1 MRFTLFHV
9 ICFKLLLM
17 LSKKLPLCCPEVKN
31 LVTATVD
38 ATNMLKS
45 IVKVFSVIVEG
56 KNIRCISG
64 TRLLLCS
71 VSEQSKNDKGK
82 VAKKI
87 TSPKFYQKS
96 TQPKKKSVDHIR
108 LITAVRAMND
118 YCLNPKDLTDLPHQV
133 RRSPY
138 IGEPPC
144 IMYLES
150 DVIARAVNV
159 HGSIEALQ
167 KKQFVRNTLNRAKQV
182 SSHLGFDHI
191 RTSSNFQSKERRGL
205 MTISSSHVVFTAIA
219 VNFINC
225 SLKFFLWIHTGS
237 HSLFA
242 ESIHSLADTLNQI
255 ILAFGIYH
263 SVRKPDTMH
272 PYGYSNAKYVASLV
286 SGVGIFCFGTGLSF
300 YHGVQ
305 GILHPQPLEFLQ
317 WAFPLL
323 GISFISEG
331 GTFILAWRELRQK
344 ARMEN
349 MTVTNYVLS
358 SEEPSLSVIFLEDL
372 AAILGVGVAATCMG
386 MSVYFNNPLPDAV
399 GSLIIGSLLGAVAT
413 LIIKANANHLV
424 GRSIPQEEILQI
436 VNGLEED
443 VMIRAIHDI
452 KATKLGTNKVRFKA
466 EIDFDGRN
474 VTRAYLETL
483 DLKKLLQ
490 EVHLLQTEG
499 ELENFLLEH
508 GEQVIDRLGAE
519 IDRIE
524 QELKK
529 NFPEIRHVDL
539 EVLNSKFLSVLNERI
554 EKYYYDKEDIDVHN
568 KNPY

>member
-1 MRFTLFHV
+1 MNIKSNLNETFKCFTIL
-9 ICFKLLLM
+9 KLHKLLM
-17 LSKKLPLCCPEVKN
+17 LSKKLPLCSPEVSFWIAFTIMNFLFFHQK
-31 LVTATVD
+31 
-38 ATNMLKS
+38 
-45 IVKVFSVIVEG
+45 IW
-56 KNIRCISG
+56 
-64 TRLLLCS
+64 LLLRQKYS
-71 VSEQSKNDKGK
+71 MHFWNTIIVMNLLL
-82 VAKKI
+82 
-87 TSPKFYQKS
+87 KFYQKS

-167 KKQFVRNTLNRAKQV
+167 KKQF
-182 SSHLGFDHI
+182 I

-539 EVLNSKFLSVLNERI
+539 EVL
-554 EKYYYDKEDIDVHN
+554 
-568 KNPY
+568 

>member
-1 MRFTLFHV
+1 
-9 ICFKLLLM
+9 
-17 LSKKLPLCCPEVKN
+17 

-64 TRLLLCS
+64 TPLLLCS
-71 VSEQSKNDKGK
+71 VSEQSKNDKEK
-82 VAKKI
+82 TAKKM
-87 TSPKFYQKS
+87 TSPKVNQQFSRNLLLKFYQKS

-182 SSHLGFDHI
+182 SSHLGFDQI
-191 RTSSNFQSKERRGL
+191 RASSNFQSKERRGL

-225 SLKFFLWIHTGS
+225 SLKFFLWIYTGS

-317 WAFPLL
+317 WVFPLL

-349 MTVTNYVLS
+349 MTVANYVLS

-539 EVLNSKFLSVLNERI
+539 EVL
-554 EKYYYDKEDIDVHN
+554 
-568 KNPY
+568 

>member
-1 MRFTLFHV
+1 MLDLHIELALHMYSFLV
-9 ICFKLLLM
+9 ILYMHNFVAIDALLLM
-17 LSKKLPLCCPEVKN
+17 LSKKLPLCCPEV
-31 LVTATVD
+31 
-38 ATNMLKS
+38 
-45 IVKVFSVIVEG
+45 IIVEG

-424 GRSIPQEEILQI
+424 GR
-436 VNGLEED
+436 
-443 VMIRAIHDI
+443 AIHDI